1 MGERKMIIP
10 GRIVDLHAIISAS
23 ALEINVLNLIGFQ
36 SPAAALN
43 HAFLVGQVNDLF
55 LFGTCP

>member
-1 MGERKMIIP
+1 MIIP

-43 HAFLVGQVNDLF
+43 HAFLVGQMNDLF

>member
-10 GRIVDLHAIISAS
+10 RRIMDLHSIISAS
-23 ALEINVLNLIGFQ
+23 ALEINMLNLIGFQ

-43 HAFLVGQVNDLF
+43 HAFLIDQVNDLF
-55 LFGTCP
+55 LFGACP